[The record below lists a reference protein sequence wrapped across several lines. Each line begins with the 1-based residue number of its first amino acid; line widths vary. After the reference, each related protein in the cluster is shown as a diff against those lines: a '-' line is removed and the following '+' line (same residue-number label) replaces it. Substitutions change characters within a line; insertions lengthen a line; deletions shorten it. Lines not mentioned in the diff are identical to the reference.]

1 MEIKAHIVRS
11 KVSNRINMPTL
22 GWTTLIFCAA
32 LLPRITNLG
41 VFLAHDET
49 LFWEWSRQF
58 FFSLLAGDFKGTI
71 VGPGNP
77 SIIPMWAQVIVM
89 GVQYG
94 WAWLNGVQATAL
106 AEWPAFQPHLV
117 FAELP
122 WRRLPVVLTN
132 TLSVT
137 AIWWLCE
144 RLFGR
149 KLALLAAALIILDP
163 FILADS
169 RTGRG
174 EGLLT
179 GFVTVAL
186 LSFIAFWHSRQQRYL
201 IISGLVTGLALLT
214 KLSALSL
221 VPTVGLITLGTIWP
235 TSELTAGDK
244 IRKTATVLLIW
255 SGIALATFWALW
267 PAMWVAP
274 GAALEFLWGF
284 AHNVGVEGR
293 TNYFFGRLYEA
304 EFLPLYY
311 PVVFILRVTPV
322 ALAGLAAFAA
332 LLYVTMSRRYRSG
345 LSWVDAWA
353 EATHGAIGEPVLWV
367 AAYALIFGMFMTVG
381 VLKRDWYLMP
391 AFPALDIVA
400 AAGLLWA
407 GQILHQRFWP
417 GLDALRLGVAGLAL
431 VVLLQGTVSLA
442 SHPLYYTYWNPLVG
456 GGRWAADAIMV
467 GWDLDLGMGA
477 HYLNEKP
484 DASDLKVAV
493 RSMRGFQEI
502 FDGTTL
508 PLEIDSNWVQ
518 ADYLLVRRTHLQ
530 LAKHDPWEL
539 NYFAHLELDHV
550 ITIGGVDYLW
560 IYRGP
565 GAGYFAGPSQ
575 LEGKGTLFGYD
586 LSTTTASVG
595 QTLHLVLYWLD
606 RGVTPEDAFFVRLTD
621 LGGDVWAETTAQPRP
636 EFANHRSGEAT
647 ITESIADLA
656 IPVGTPPGRYFL
668 QMGFYSRARAEE
680 IGQFSLPAAGQTIEL
695 VPTAQRFNPPPVSHA
710 INQPAGPGLTLL
722 GYDLPAGD
730 LSQSDP
736 NRVWLVWQA
745 QAKIDQDFA
754 TGLQLL
760 DNNHREVA
768 YWLGRPVK
776 SGYRT
781 DQWQAG
787 EIVKDPWDL
796 DIPPE
801 IAPDEYTLRLT
812 LYDSANSEAVGEI
825 DLGPVTVTD
834 RRRIYELPALQQRL
848 DARLGKAIS
857 LKGYDLF
864 QEPLT
869 GGARF
874 VLKLYW
880 QADQPIAQDYTVFTQ
895 VLGPDGTVVGQHDG
909 RPAGDTLPTPM
920 WDVGEIIP
928 DRHLIDFPT
937 LQSGTYRLIVGM
949 YDSTSG
955 TRLPIQDLTG
965 APLGDYIQLDTVNV
979 E

>member
-1 MEIKAHIVRS
+1 MEIKAHLIRS
-11 KVSNRINMPTL
+11 KVSDRISMPTI
-22 GWTTLIFCAA
+22 GWAALIFGAA

-49 LFWEWSRQF
+49 LFWDWSRQF
-58 FFSLLAGDFKGTI
+58 FFSLLSGDFEGAI

-77 SIIPMWAQVIVM
+77 SIIPMWAQVFIM
-89 GVQYG
+89 AVQYG

-122 WRRLPVVLTN
+122 WRRLPVVLIN

-186 LSFIAFWHSRQQRYL
+186 LSFITFWHSRQPRYL
-201 IISGLVTGLALLT
+201 VVSGLVTGLALLT
-214 KLSALSL
+214 KLSAVSL
-221 VPTVGLITLGTIWP
+221 VPAVGLIALGAIWP
-235 TSELTAGDK
+235 KAELTLPGK
-244 IRKTATVLLIW
+244 LQKTATILLIW
-255 SGIALATFWALW
+255 GGIALATFWALW

-274 GAALEFLWGF
+274 GAALEFLLGF
-284 AHNVGVEGR
+284 ARNVGVEGR
-293 TNYFFGRLYEA
+293 TNYFFGELYEA

-322 ALAGLAAFAA
+322 TLVGLAAFAV
-332 LLYVTMSRRYRSG
+332 LSGVTLARRFRAG
-345 LSWVDAWA
+345 LSWADAWT
-353 EATHGAIGEPVLWV
+353 ATTHRAIAWPILWV
-367 AAYALIFGMFMTVG
+367 AAYALIFGLFMTAG

-407 GQILHQRFWP
+407 GQTLYERFWP
-417 GLDALRLGVAGLAL
+417 GLDAMRLGLVGLGM
-431 VVLLQGTVSLA
+431 VVLLQGAVSLA
-442 SHPLYYTYWNPLVG
+442 SHPLYYAYWNPLVG
-456 GGRWAADAIMV
+456 GGRWAADAVMV

-484 DASDLKVAV
+484 NAPDLKVAV

-502 FDGTTL
+502 FNGTTL

-550 ITIGGVDYLW
+550 INIGGVDYLW

-575 LEGKGTLFGYD
+575 LVGKGTLFGYD
-586 LSTTTASVG
+586 LSTTTTSVG
-595 QTLHLVLYWLD
+595 QKFHLVLYWLD
-606 RGVTPEDAFFVRLTD
+606 RGVTAEDTFFVRLTD
-621 LGGDVWAETTAQPRP
+621 LSGDVWAETTAQPRP
-636 EFANHRSGEAT
+636 EFANHPPGAAT
-647 ITESIADLA
+647 MTESTAALE
-656 IPVGTPPGRYFL
+656 IPVGTPPGTYFL
-668 QMGFYSRARAEE
+668 QLGLYSRARAEE
-680 IGQFSLPAAGQTIEL
+680 VGPFALPGAGQTIEI
-695 VPTAQRFNPPPVSHA
+695 VPTDQHFNPPPLSHP
-710 INQPAGPGLTLL
+710 IDQPAGPGLTLL
-722 GYDLPAGD
+722 GYDLPEGN
-730 LSQSDP
+730 LSQRAV
-736 NRVWLVWQA
+736 NRIWLTWQA
-745 QAKIDQDFA
+745 QTAIEQDFA
-754 TGLQLL
+754 IGLQLL
-760 DNNHREVA
+760 DNEQCEVA

-781 DQWQAG
+781 DLWQAG

-796 DIPPE
+796 DIPPKV
-801 IAPDEYTLRLT
+801 APGEYSLRLT
-812 LYDSANSEAVGEI
+812 LYDSVDSEAVGEI
-825 DLGPVTVTD
+825 DLGPVMVTD
-834 RRRIYELPALQQRL
+834 RRRLYELPALQQRL
-848 DARLGKAIS
+848 DARLGEAIS
-857 LKGYDLF
+857 LIGYDLF

-874 VLKLYW
+874 GLKLYW
-880 QADQPIAQDYTVFTQ
+880 QADQPVTQDYTVFTQ
-895 VLGPDGTVVGQHDG
+895 VLGPDGVVIGQHDG
-909 RPAGDTLPTPM
+909 LPAGGALPTPM

-937 LQSGTYRLIVGM
+937 LQPGTYRLIVGM
-949 YDSTSG
+949 YDSTTG
-955 TRLPIQDLTG
+955 VRLPIQDSNG
-965 APLGDYIQLDTVNV
+965 APLGDYIQLDTVSV